1 MLGKVLKEGAGKK
14 KITKVGTDLKKILP
28 IMVAAGCVTTSSTAA
43 AWRHLSKT
51 GGRAS
56 REREWERAGTLPWA
70 YHSYSFSSANNEI
83 RVGEFGV
90 RKKKRPK
97 AKILRMEK

>member
-1 MLGKVLKEGAGKK
+1 M
-14 KITKVGTDLKKILP
+14 KKILP

-56 REREWERAGTLPWA
+56 RERERERERERAGTLPWA

>member
-56 REREWERAGTLPWA
+56 RERERERAGTLPWA